1 MGLPEIDPD
10 GFDLYNVLQEVHM
23 KKVSLSVQKEFCD
36 ECSLALRRFIGK
48 MKGVDSIDVESGK
61 IVISFDDSKVME
73 DDIVRIS
80 KESIEKL
87 GYKMNE

>member
-1 MGLPEIDPD
+1 
-10 GFDLYNVLQEVHM
+10 M
-23 KKVSLSVQKEFCD
+23 KKVSLSVQKEVCE

-61 IVISFDDSKVME
+61 IVVSFDDSKIME

-80 KESIEKL
+80 RESVEKL
-87 GYKMNE
+87 GYKIAE